1 MFSYE
6 HLDTIRAAEIDR
18 IIPFLPAGAS
28 ILEVGAGTGKQ
39 ALELQRRGFEVTAI
53 ELADSSYTA
62 HRVFPIIDFD
72 GVTVPLPDDSV
83 DVVFSSNVLEHVP
96 DLARMHAE
104 IRRVLRPGGT
114 CIHVLPTHGWRFWTT
129 LACVPDAVV
138 SLAAAVPQLVPR
150 ALPGSAEIRRLGGA
164 WYGTALRFAKSLPWR
179 HGERGNTISEMWLFH
194 PDWWRRNFQENG
206 FAVLHDEPM
215 GLFYT
220 GSMLLGAR
228 LGLAERRR
236 LAAILG
242 SACHLFQLA
251 PASNTRT

>member
-1 MFSYE
+1 
-6 HLDTIRAAEIDR
+6 
-18 IIPFLPAGAS
+18 
-28 ILEVGAGTGKQ
+28 
-39 ALELQRRGFEVTAI
+39 
-53 ELADSSYTA
+53 
-62 HRVFPIIDFD
+62 
-72 GVTVPLPDDSV
+72 
-83 DVVFSSNVLEHVP
+83 
-96 DLARMHAE
+96 MHAE

-138 SLAAAVPQLVPR
+138 GLVSAVPQLVPR

-206 FAVLHDEPM
+206 FAVVHDEPM

-220 GSMLLGAR
+220 GSMLLGAH

-236 LAAILG
+236 LAGILG
-242 SACHLFQLA
+242 SACHLFQLVPA
-251 PASNTRT
+251 PNIRT